1 MRKKISKYLMLLAA
15 TVGMGWSV
23 SSCKDTNE
31 DLMNDVQALKT
42 QIFGDGSSTSEALQA
57 QVDNLRTL
65 LTLYKAQLDAINS
78 CDCDKSKITTLEN
91 TIAGMQT
98 TIAGLN
104 TEITNLQNNKA
115 DKALVTNLQ
124 NTVNNLQTALTTL
137 EGKHDQLV
145 SSIASTY
152 VAKDAFNTAI
162 NNLQTQINNIGTCS
176 CDLSTILTRLSAVET
191 AAATAQATA
200 NAANT
205 AAQNAQALADS
216 ALTVAQNAAAA
227 AAAAQTTANQALT
240 AAQNAQTDATN
251 ALTTAN
257 AAKKTA
263 ESADSLAKVVKG
275 IADLNTTNIQ
285 KNADA
290 IAAIKLQIAS
300 MSDSLK
306 TAYDKA
312 ADAYAATVI
321 NKGLIDA
328 LDSATKVRL
337 DRLDSIAAAHHDSID
352 SLRKDIKAHADSIA
366 NLRQEITN
374 LYTLAA
380 TNLQLAKNYADEQIA
395 VVKATLANHSDS
407 IATNAMNIK
416 DLQTKLQALTNR
428 VRNTELNINKLT
440 NRITTVEGAV
450 DAIKGQITSILS
462 DITGIKNDIT
472 DLQNADSKINERIDS
487 VASLL
492 TDLAKADTATRDYIR
507 DSVMTKIVETIA
519 RVAAIENSYVTD
531 SLFSATVDSVC
542 QLINANKVKIAA
554 VDSAYQVADSIMMA
568 DIDSLA
574 NEMTAVKNRVDSV
587 VDALNT
593 LTESVDS
600 IKETLAKM
608 VTGVTIQGTYNPMFG
623 SISLPTG
630 LNTNVL
636 VALYGEAAN
645 DIYFPTDRTGN
656 YVRPE
661 EALTAGDMAIIG
673 ASTATLFSAGD
684 KLVSNA
690 EDNAGTLYVTINP
703 NTVDYTGL
711 QLSIE
716 NSQAEASKIK
726 LGTLKESNKKL
737 AFGFTRASGNGFYEA
752 PAHVEADDIESVQ
765 KANFDVTPIKD
776 AAKEILEKRQNA
788 NFDAIAADMYDV
800 VTSFS
805 LDANAVKCAWTENGK
820 DHAVYSNYGLAAT
833 AVKPLSF
840 ESLNLNVATVPGYE
854 QAMSFIDRFAST
866 VKGKIND
873 NQIFNSLADLQQSGA
888 NINIRKAEL
897 INVDSLANTLTLQY
911 TAVIDTT
918 ITVKG
923 KTFSIKNVL
932 ANKLTFEAPDHT
944 VYTIDIADIDDI
956 VIADQNIRILVSRTY
971 DLTTMFKS
979 IMKNINGQVDDLN
992 TMIMT
997 IVDFLEDVNQVIDDM
1012 NDVKA
1017 QVVDGINS
1025 LASRLRNV
1033 LNKGNKIIADAVNG
1047 INGRLQP
1054 VMVLSTSEGTQVL
1067 SMAKS
1072 APSIVS
1078 GGSLKLIPTT
1088 WTMELIVPVF
1098 KKHIAVTNVFKG
1110 DASAQGGDATC
1121 TSLLTAANGAENMNT
1136 VVDANVRELNLTGL
1150 TAGYTYEFAY
1160 SALDYHGK
1168 IATKKYYVTIQ

>member
-1 MRKKISKYLMLLAA
+1 MLVAA

-42 QIFGDGSSTSEALQA
+42 QIFGDGSSTSDALQA

-104 TEITNLQNNKA
+104 TEIANLQNNKA

-124 NTVNNLQTALTTL
+124 NTVTNLQNALTTL

-145 SSIASTY
+145 TTIANTY

-162 NNLQTQINNIGTCS
+162 NNLQTQLNNIKSCD
-176 CDLSTILTRLSAVET
+176 CDLSTILTRLSAVEQ
-191 AAATAQATA
+191 AAAQAQATA

-205 AAQNAQALADS
+205 AALAAQTTANEAKTAAENAQ
-216 ALTVAQNAAAA
+216 TAAN
-227 AAAAQTTANQALT
+227 AAQTTANQALT

-251 ALTTAN
+251 ALNTAN

-275 IADLNTTNIQ
+275 IADLNTQNIQ
-285 KNADA
+285 KNADD

-300 MSDSLK
+300 MSDSLR

-337 DRLDSIAAAHHDSID
+337 DRLDSIADAHHDSID
-352 SLRKDIKAHADSIA
+352 SLRKDIKAHSDSIA
-366 NLRQEITN
+366 DLRQEIKN

-407 IATNAMNIK
+407 IATNAMDIS
-416 DLQTKLQALTNR
+416 DLKTKLQALTNR
-428 VRNTELNINKLT
+428 VRNTELNITKLG
-440 NRITTVEGAV
+440 NRVTTLEETA
-450 DAIKGQITSILS
+450 DQIKTQITNILS
-462 DITGIKNDIT
+462 DITGINNDIA
-472 DLQNADSKINERIDS
+472 DLKNADSKLNERVDS

-492 TDLAKADTATRDYIR
+492 TQLAQADTATRDYIR
-507 DSVMTKIVETIA
+507 DSVMTKIIETMA
-519 RVAAIENSYVTD
+519 RVTAIENSYVSD
-531 SLFSATVDSVC
+531 SLFSATVDSIC
-542 QLINANKVKIAA
+542 QLINANTVKIAE
-554 VDSAYQVADSIMMA
+554 VDSAYQVADSLMQA

-574 NEMTAVKNRVDSV
+574 NEMTAVKTRVDSV
-587 VDALNT
+587 VTALNT

-636 VALYGEAAN
+636 VALYGEATS

-661 EALTAGDMAIIG
+661 EALTAKDMEMIG
-673 ASTATLFSAGD
+673 ASTTSLFSAGD
-684 KLVSNA
+684 KLVSDA
-690 EDNAGTLYVTINP
+690 DDNAGTLYVTINP
-703 NTVDYTGL
+703 NTVDFTDL

-716 NSQAEASKIK
+716 NSQAEPSKIQ
-726 LGTLKESNKKL
+726 LGTLKESDKKL

-752 PAHVEADDIESVQ
+752 PAHVDADDIENVQ

-840 ESLNLNVATVPGYE
+840 ESLNFNVETIPGYE
-854 QAMSFIDRFAST
+854 QAMNFIDKFAGT
-866 VKGKIND
+866 VTGKIND
-873 NQIFNSLADLQQSGA
+873 NKIFKSLAELQESGA
-888 NINIRKAEL
+888 KINIREAQL
-897 INVDSLANTLTLQY
+897 INVDSLAETVTLKY
-911 TAVIDTT
+911 SISIDTT

-923 KTFSIKNVL
+923 KTYNIKDIL
-932 ANKLTFEAPDHT
+932 TNKLTYEAPDHT
-944 VYTIDIADIDDI
+944 VYTIDIADVDNIVLDDQEI
-956 VIADQNIRILVSRTY
+956 KIWITRTY
-971 DLTTMFKS
+971 DLTDMFKS
-979 IMKNINGQVDDLN
+979 IMNNINGQVKELN
-992 TMIMT
+992 TMVMT
-997 IVDFLEDVNQVIDDM
+997 IVDFLEDVNKVINDINDLKEQVT
-1012 NDVKA
+1012 
-1017 QVVDGINS
+1017 DGINS

-1033 LNKGNKIIADAVNG
+1033 LNKGNKILADAVNG

-1067 SMAKS
+1067 SMAKN
-1072 APSIVS
+1072 APTVVS

-1110 DASAQGGDATC
+1110 SENAQDNGGTYA
-1121 TSLLTAANGAENMNT
+1121 SLLSAANGGENMNT
-1136 VVDANVRELNLTGL
+1136 VLDANVRELNLTGL